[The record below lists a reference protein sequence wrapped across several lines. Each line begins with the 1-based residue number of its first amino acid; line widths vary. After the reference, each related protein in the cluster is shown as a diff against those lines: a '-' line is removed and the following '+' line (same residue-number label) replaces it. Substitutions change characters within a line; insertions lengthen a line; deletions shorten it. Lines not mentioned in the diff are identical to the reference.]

1 MACFG
6 GHFSFGRVS
15 MPSATMTCT
24 VCSFAMRSISF
35 QSVASSVKSAGSA
48 GVPQSP
54 ALRSSRNCCCAKV
67 IVGFMLCLAAVFRL
81 GKDSVFFVCLLFF
94 LYIC

>member
-67 IVGFMLCLAAVFRL
+67 VVSFIVCVSALMLTVTKIAFFR
-81 GKDSVFFVCLLFF
+81 K
-94 LYIC
+94 